1 MAKYSSLVFCVSFIL
16 ACTFFSKCDATDDNR
31 KLHIIYM
38 GSLPN
43 TPYSPNSHHLSM
55 LQQVFDGNDATH
67 SLIHSFKR
75 SFNGFAAMLTNEQKE
90 KLSHMEGV
98 VSVFPSRNLEL
109 HTTRSWDFL
118 GLTRSSKRS
127 HATESDIVVG
137 VLDTGVWPESDSFKD
152 EGFSPIPK
160 HWKGACSG
168 GKNFTC
174 NKKIIGA
181 RYYTDTSARDIGGHG
196 THTASTAAGNHIPG
210 ASFYGLAE
218 GTARGGAP
226 SARIA
231 AYKVCDK
238 RGCSGAAVMS
248 AFDDAIADGVNII
261 SVSLGGSFQNSFDE
275 DPIAI
280 GSFHAMAKGILTVNS
295 AGNNGPSPA
304 SVSSIAPWMITVAAS
319 TIDRKFIDKVVLG
332 NGKTLIGI
340 SVNSFSLNGTKALI
354 AKKNDRAG
362 SREYPQQDSNE
373 CNYLDRSLV
382 KGKIV
387 ICDEISY
394 PNYEDAQPIGSIIQ
408 DYSSQGEVSPAFVT
422 PLPSLL
428 LQPIEYEQLKSYTY
442 SNKIPKAEILKSET
456 TRDINAPKVADF
468 SSRGP
473 NKIAP
478 EIMKPD
484 ITGPG
489 VDILASFSP
498 VASPSGD
505 TFDKRAAKY
514 NIISGTSMSCPHVTG
529 IAAYVKSFH
538 LDWSPSAIKSALMTS
553 SKPMKGSTYD
563 VGEYAY
569 GSGHVNPISATHP
582 GLVYDISLDDYIQM
596 LCNLGYDNKKVKA
609 ISGKDNACSKATHR
623 SLVRDLNYPALA
635 IGVNST
641 TSFTIK
647 FKRTV
652 TNVGLAN
659 SIYRATIFPNP
670 KIKITVV
677 PNSLSFK
684 SVHEKKSF
692 VVTIAGDKL
701 PVQTITSSLIW
712 SNSNYNVRSPIVID
726 ICN

>member
-1 MAKYSSLVFCVSFIL
+1 
-16 ACTFFSKCDATDDNR
+16 
-31 KLHIIYM
+31 
-38 GSLPN
+38 
-43 TPYSPNSHHLSM
+43 M
-55 LQQVFDGNDATH
+55 LQQVFDGNDGTH

-90 KLSHMEGV
+90 KLSQMEGV
-98 VSVFPSRNLEL
+98 VSVFPSRNLQL
-109 HTTRSWDFL
+109 HTTRSWNFL
-118 GLTRSSKRS
+118 GLTTSSKRS

-137 VLDTGVWPESDSFKD
+137 VLDTG
-152 EGFSPIPK
+152 
-160 HWKGACSG
+160 
-168 GKNFTC
+168 
-174 NKKIIGA
+174 
-181 RYYTDTSARDIGGHG
+181 TSARDNVGHG

-210 ASFYGLAE
+210 ASFYGLAK
-218 GTARGGAP
+218 GTARGGVP

-231 AYKVCDK
+231 AYKVCDET
-238 RGCSGAAVMS
+238 GCTGTAVLA
-248 AFDDAIADGVNII
+248 AFDDAIADGVNIL
-261 SVSLGGSFQNSFDE
+261 SLSLGGSIQNPFDE
-275 DPIAI
+275 DIIAI
-280 GSFHAMAKGILTVNS
+280 GSFHAMAKGILTVNA
-295 AGNNGPSPA
+295 AGNDGPFPT

-332 NGKTLIGI
+332 NGKTLIGN
-340 SVNSFSLNGTKALI
+340 SVNSFSLNGTKAII
-354 AKKNDRAG
+354 AKKNVGEG
-362 SREYPQQDSNE
+362 SREYPPNQCS
-373 CNYLDRSLV
+373 YLDKSLV

-387 ICDEISY
+387 ICDGLSS
-394 PNYEDAQPIGSIIQ
+394 PNYEDAQPIGSIMQ
-408 DYSSQGEVSPAFVT
+408 DTTQGKVSPAFVT
-422 PLPSLL
+422 SLPSLI
-428 LQPIEYEQLKSYTY
+428 LQPIEYAQLKSYTY
-442 SNKIPKAEILKSET
+442 STKIPKAEILKSET
-456 TRDINAPKVADF
+456 IRDINAPKVVDF

-473 NKIAP
+473 NTIAP

-514 NIISGTSMSCPHVTG
+514 NIISGTSMACPHVTG

-553 SKPMKGSTYD
+553 SKPMKGSKD
-563 VGEYAY
+563 DIGEYAY
-569 GSGHVNPISATHP
+569 GSGHVNPIPATHP
-582 GLVYDISLDDYIQM
+582 GLVYDISLNDYIQM

-659 SIYRATIFPNP
+659 STYKATIFPNP

-692 VVTIAGDKL
+692 VVTIAGGKL
-701 PVQTITSSLIW
+701 PVQTITSALIW
-712 SNSNYNVRSPIVID
+712 SNSNYKVRSPIVVD
-726 ICN
+726 ISN